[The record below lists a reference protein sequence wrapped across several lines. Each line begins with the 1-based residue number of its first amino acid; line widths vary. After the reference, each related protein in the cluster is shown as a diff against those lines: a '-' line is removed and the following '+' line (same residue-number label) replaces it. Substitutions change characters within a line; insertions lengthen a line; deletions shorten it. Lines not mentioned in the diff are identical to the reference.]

1 MLSFQRETLGGSSAA
16 HPPEEPPLS
25 RTLSERELCDWLESQ
40 APELARRWSLELRAR
55 SGRDEG
61 ELEPLRDAILAAIV
75 KFLSPAVGPWRDQ
88 VEPLLQQVAAL
99 YGNVACLRGLAA
111 GDVVEEIQLLREIL
125 FRFLFREAT
134 PAEPSTG
141 VGIRELLRLSR
152 VVDHVVTHANVGHID
167 GLFFNLLHGSGV
179 TSLPGEEKIGELAS
193 ELSQLQEE
201 LDRMRPVVA
210 QRSQLPR
217 N

>member
-1 MLSFQRETLGGSSAA
+1 MPSFQRETIGGNSAA
-16 HPPEEPPLS
+16 HAPEDPPLS
-25 RTLSERELCDWLESQ
+25 RTLSESELCDWLECQ

-61 ELEPLRDAILAAIV
+61 NLEPLRDAILVAIV
-75 KFLSPAVGPWRDQ
+75 KSLSPAVGPWRDQ

-134 PAEPSTG
+134 PAEPATA

-179 TSLPGEEKIGELAS
+179 TSLPGDEKIGELAS
-193 ELSQLQEE
+193 ELSLLQEE
-201 LDRMRPVVA
+201 LDQMRPVAGRQA
-210 QRSQLPR
+210 QTPR

>member
-1 MLSFQRETLGGSSAA
+1 MLSFHRETLGGSSAA

-134 PAEPSTG
+134 PAEPYTG

-179 TSLPGEEKIGELAS
+179 TTLPGEEKIGELAS

-201 LDRMRPVVA
+201 LDQMCPVVV
-210 QRSQLPR
+210 QPSQLPR

>member
-1 MLSFQRETLGGSSAA
+1 MLSFQREAIGGSSAA

-25 RTLSERELCDWLESQ
+25 RTLSERELCDWLEAQ

-61 ELEPLRDAILAAIV
+61 ELEPLRDAILAGIV
-75 KFLSPAVGPWRDQ
+75 RFLSPAVGPWRDQ

-125 FRFLFREAT
+125 FRFLFRESSPEE
-134 PAEPSTG
+134 PANG

-201 LDRMRPVVA
+201 LDQMRPVVA
-210 QRSQLPR
+210 PRSQPPR

>member
-1 MLSFQRETLGGSSAA
+1 MLSFQRETNGGSSAA
-16 HPPEEPPLS
+16 HAPEEPPLS
-25 RTLSERELCDWLESQ
+25 RTLTERELCDWLESQ
-40 APELARRWSLELRAR
+40 APELARRWSVELRAR
-55 SGRDEG
+55 SGKDEG
-61 ELEPLRDAILAAIV
+61 DLEPLRDAILTAIV
-75 KFLSPAVGPWRDQ
+75 RFLSPAVGPWRDQ
-88 VEPLLQQVAAL
+88 AEPLLQQVAAL

-111 GDVVEEIQLLREIL
+111 GDVVEEIQFLREIL

-134 PAEPSTG
+134 PAEPATG

-179 TSLPGEEKIGELAS
+179 TSLPDEEKIRELAS
-193 ELSQLQEE
+193 ELSQLQED
-201 LDRMRPVVA
+201 LQHMRPADA
-210 QRSQLPR
+210 QPSEPPR